1 MANNEKVNKAFALY
15 KKGKKLKDI
24 TKGTA
29 KGQSLEE
36 NGKNILSNIEKKPFC
51 SIM

>member
-29 KGQSLEE
+29 KGHKF
-36 NGKNILSNIEKKPFC
+36 GRKWKKY
-51 SIM
+51 II